1 MEVDLVMHVR
11 AITVDDVAAYVTL
24 RREMLRAD
32 PWAFAASEDADI
44 GCDVEK
50 MRARL
55 AEPGQLV
62 VGAFDADCEQGAQP
76 GAPLLGAAGLVRNR
90 HAKLAHRAIIWGV
103 YVSPNARGQGVG
115 AALIN
120 ALIDAARTWPGLDSV
135 GLSVSER
142 ASSAQRLYARCGFV
156 AWGREPAALRVDGVA
171 YDEIHMV
178 RML

>member
-1 MEVDLVMHVR
+1 MMHIR
-11 AITVDDVAAYVTL
+11 AITIDDVPAYVAL

-44 GCDVEK
+44 GCDEIK
-50 MRARL
+50 MRERMS
-55 AEPGQLV
+55 EPGQMV

-90 HAKLAHRAIIWGV
+90 HAKLAHRAMIWGV
-103 YVSPNARGQGVG
+103 YVAPKARGQGVG
-115 AALIN
+115 AAIIG
-120 ALIDAARTWPGLDSV
+120 ALVDAARTWPGLDSV
-135 GLSVSER
+135 SLSVSER
-142 ASSAQRLYARCGFV
+142 ALAAQRLYERCGFV
-156 AWGREPAALRVDGVA
+156 AWGREPAALRLDGVA